1 MPRIILMAQ
10 NKWNEQ
16 SRAGQSTRERILTH
30 THTLE
35 NRMCIVYAR
44 HTEPRHQQNP
54 KREKSSTLTTD
65 NKTNPKN
72 HGDYIYDY
80 TCEWS
85 TVVWIV

>member
-1 MPRIILMAQ
+1 M
-10 NKWNEQ
+10 
-16 SRAGQSTRERILTH
+16 SRAEQGRVHANAYSHTH